1 MSMCKIN
8 NGAQLLANSDGLPC
22 AFLHSMWTLFHIL
35 DDGRRG
41 AVHLSEIESRW
52 RGADAREL
60 PPGVLE
66 CLRRAAPASGYL
78 TFDHFVAGLQI
89 AVFGEETGKMSPI
102 GLGKETRVAGKM
114 RCAAASLASQ
124 VPEKPAAGYQG
135 VQDWRKRSRY
145 AGVENAGRR
154 RQSVEAGQYR
164 TEAGRI
170 ARHYPPLEPQGPQE
184 EISLVG
190 GEGRRMLRS
199 QSESTTCGKADSQQL
214 NHLWEE
220 HRRHTIPNGVDYS
233 MLKRMKE
240 LEQEKDFLL
249 QGLEMVDC
257 TRDWYHRQIQTIKE
271 KQKLIGKNTA
281 NNDYFSEGSPSRLS
295 HLLPKLQEVNRCL
308 ADLIF
313 FTGKPS
319 GLSMPALNGLSH
331 PPPSVLANQQAINML
346 KDQNRLLTKEVTD
359 KSERITQL
367 EQEKSALI
375 KQLFEARAQSNHE
388 NSQLDSTFI

>member
-184 EISLVG
+184 EISLVV
-190 GEGRRMLRS
+190 S
-199 QSESTTCGKADSQQL
+199 PPQ
-214 NHLWEE
+214 
-220 HRRHTIPNGVDYS
+220 
-233 MLKRMKE
+233 LKRMKE

>member
-1 MSMCKIN
+1 
-8 NGAQLLANSDGLPC
+8 NSDGLPC

-89 AVFGEETGKMSPI
+89 AVFGEETGPGEASSGLPGRPGLEEEIPPSKPFPLFLWPLSPPFP
-102 GLGKETRVAGKM
+102 LLSPL
-114 RCAAASLASQ
+114 SLLPS
-124 VPEKPAAGYQG
+124 
-135 VQDWRKRSRY
+135 
-145 AGVENAGRR
+145 
-154 RQSVEAGQYR
+154 
-164 TEAGRI
+164 
-170 ARHYPPLEPQGPQE
+170 PPLSLPFPSPQALSPRLIISINQDFSRRSEEDNFSRGAAMPQPLSSRCLCE
-184 EISLVG
+184 VCVVFELLPSRGSLLSLPPVTG
-190 GEGRRMLRS
+190 T
-199 QSESTTCGKADSQQL
+199 STEHSVTSVLTCA
-214 NHLWEE
+214 
-220 HRRHTIPNGVDYS
+220 

-313 FTGKPS
+313 FTGRTSSMISTTPS